1 MRNKYVS
8 TVKYSLLGYA
18 MFVLAGCSIN
28 PRGGSLFSPAQQ
40 TAKPE
45 PNRHAQAQAKAAVH
59 KTRLSRSAAVKP
71 ASSLERVTWCARKQ
85 TGRLYCWGGSSP
97 KTGFDCSGLTQYAFR
112 QGAGVSIPRT
122 AAEQY
127 KAAAK
132 LVQAEARKGDLVF
145 FRTRGSRVS
154 HVGIYLGENRFI
166 HAPRT
171 GKAITTSK
179 LEGYWKKRLVGFGRI
194 QTPGTC
200 RPVYSYRTEAN
211 RPKA

>member
-1 MRNKYVS
+1 MWNKHVS

-28 PRGGSLFSPAQQ
+28 PRNGGFPSPAQQ
-40 TAKPE
+40 TFKPN
-45 PNRHAQAQAKAAVH
+45 PKQQVQGQKALVH

-71 ASSLERVTWCARKQ
+71 LASLERVTWCARKQ

-97 KTGFDCSGLTQYAFR
+97 KTGFDCSGLTQYAFQ

-127 KAAAK
+127 DAATK
-132 LVQAEARKGDLVF
+132 LSQTEARKGDLVF
-145 FRTRGSRVS
+145 FRTRGKRVS

-171 GKAITTSK
+171 GKAITTSE
-179 LEGYWKKRLVGFGRI
+179 LSGYWRKRLVGFGRI
-194 QTPGTC
+194 QLPGAC
-200 RPVYSYRTEAN
+200 RPIYS
-211 RPKA
+211 